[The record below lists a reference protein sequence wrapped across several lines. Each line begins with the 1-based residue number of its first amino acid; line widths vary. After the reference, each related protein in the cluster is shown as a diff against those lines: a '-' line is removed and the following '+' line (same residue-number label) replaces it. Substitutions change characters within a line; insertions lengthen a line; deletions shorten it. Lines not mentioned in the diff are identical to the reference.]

1 MTMTTMATAIATF
14 DDLLSA
20 ARSQPEPQ
28 RLLFVFAEAEL
39 PEDCTAEQRAGFEAG
54 EGGALTPVASV
65 DKAPAELSTFAALV
79 DESRQFSREWA
90 VVFVGAMAERNG
102 QSPASEE
109 ADRQLQRMIESI
121 KAGSIG
127 GFIPFDRAGQALQLD

>member
-1 MTMTTMATAIATF
+1 MTMTTTTAISTF
-14 DDLLSA
+14 DDLLFA

-28 RLLFVFAEAEL
+28 RLLFVFADSVL

-65 DKAPAELSTFAALV
+65 DKAPADLSTFDALV
-79 DESRQFSREWA
+79 EESFQFSRAWA
-90 VVFVGAMAERNG
+90 IVFVGALAGRNG
-102 QSPASEE
+102 QSPASGE
-109 ADRQLQRMIESI
+109 ADRHLQRMTESI

-127 GFIPFDRAGQALQLD
+127 GFIPFDRAGQAVQLA